1 MKKLIIPI
9 SILIICVGQAYGQ
22 TDSYRTTLKHLFIV
36 SGSETNF
43 KVTIKQMF
51 TMLKQ
56 QKTNIPDSVW
66 NEFENEFVKASIDEL
81 VDMLYPIYK
90 KHMTENDLTKTI
102 EFFETPI
109 GKKYVE
115 KTPFILQ
122 ESMQVGQQWG
132 AKIAKKIELRL
143 KEKGY

>member
-1 MKKLIIPI
+1 
-9 SILIICVGQAYGQ
+9 
-22 TDSYRTTLKHLFIV
+22 
-36 SGSETNF
+36 
-43 KVTIKQMF
+43 
-51 TMLKQ
+51 
-56 QKTNIPDSVW
+56 
-66 NEFENEFVKASIDEL
+66 
-81 VDMLYPIYK
+81 
-90 KHMTENDLTKTI
+90 MTENDLTKTI

>member
-9 SILIICVGQAYGQ
+9 SILIICIGQAYGQ

-66 NEFENEFVKASIDEL
+66 KEFENEFVKASIDEL

>member
-22 TDSYRTTLKHLFIV
+22 TDSYRTTLKHLLIV

-66 NEFENEFVKASIDEL
+66 KEFENEFVKASIDEL
-81 VDMLYPIYK
+81 VDMI
-90 KHMTENDLTKTI
+90 
-102 EFFETPI
+102 
-109 GKKYVE
+109 
-115 KTPFILQ
+115 Q
-122 ESMQVGQQWG
+122 
-132 AKIAKKIELRL
+132 
-143 KEKGY
+143 

>member
-22 TDSYRTTLKHLFIV
+22 ADSYKTTLKHMLVV

-43 KVTIKQMF
+43 KITIKQLF
-51 TMLKQ
+51 SMLKQ
-56 QKTNIPDSVW
+56 QKNNIPDSIWV
-66 NEFENEFVKASIDEL
+66 EFENEFVKTSIDEL

-90 KHMTENDLTKTI
+90 KHMTESDLTKTI

-122 ESMQVGQQWG
+122 ESMQVGQKWG
-132 AKIAKKIELRL
+132 TKIAKKIEEKL